1 MITDRE
7 SRFITLSTA
16 FTPVIRRGRHPI
28 ISPDEDSPSLP
39 PTNLNNQFAAIA
51 PSQQPDVS
59 DSDSDSDSDDDND
72 QSSQGTIQP
81 VTSDDDDDDYGTT
94 TMSTIHSKTITDLM
108 TEVIPITPARATSI
122 PEGARQRLEDRDVKR
137 DIDGSRLACRDPS
150 RSQVA
155 HRW

>member
-51 PSQQPDVS
+51 PSQQPD
-59 DSDSDSDSDDDND
+59 DSDSDDDND
-72 QSSQGTIQP
+72 QSSQGTIQS
-81 VTSDDDDDDYGTT
+81 VTSDDDYDYGTT
-94 TMSTIHSKTITDLM
+94 TMTTTHRKTIADLM
-108 TEVIPITPARATSI
+108 TEVIPMTEPNQLELQSFRKELANALKTQTSRGMLTGHAHKGTRYPVLHSTPVGHS
-122 PEGARQRLEDRDVKR
+122 
-137 DIDGSRLACRDPS
+137 
-150 RSQVA
+150 
-155 HRW
+155 